1 MPHLR
6 ALRLV
11 YKRCGAAAFGL
22 GIIAEQ
28 ALRVMEHKLEFL
40 ITIHVPGDLI
50 KIILGEA

>member
-11 YKRCGAAAFGL
+11 IKGAELQLSDSGL
-22 GIIAEQ
+22 FAEQ
-28 ALRVMEHKLEFL
+28 ALHVMEHKLEFL